1 MARARKTITPDPYAK
16 PIAKSLPPEQS
27 LPGHLKQFQSPTR
40 ANFELVSPYGAAGA
54 QPKAIEELTRGFE
67 SGEQFQTLLGVTGS
81 GKTFTMANVIKNVGK
96 PTLILTHN
104 KTLAAQLYQEFKAF
118 FPHNAVEYFVSY
130 YDYFQPEA
138 YIPHTD
144 TFIEKDASIND
155 EIDKLRLRA
164 TANLLTRRDVII
176 VASVSCIYGLG
187 SPSEYFDL
195 MVRIKKGD
203 IYDRD
208 KILHDLVRIQY
219 TRNDFSLER
228 GSFRV
233 HGDVIE
239 IHPSYDEEGLRI
251 ELFGD
256 EVDRLVR
263 FNLITGE
270 VTQEM
275 DEMTI
280 APAKHFVT
288 KEEGRAGI
296 LQRMQVELTERLA
309 ELDKEG
315 KVLES
320 ARLSSRTRYDM
331 EMIRETGMCSGIEN
345 YSRIIEN
352 RAPGTRPFTLIDYFG
367 DDWLL
372 MVDESHVSIPQVG
385 GMAEGD
391 KSRKTTL
398 VQYGFRLPC
407 ALDNR
412 PMNFAE
418 FEYMYPKQVLFVS
431 ATPGDYELTKTG
443 GVVTEQIN
451 RPTGLLDPKIEMFP
465 IKGQMDVLLYRIEEV
480 VKNGDRVL
488 VTTLTKKMAQDLT
501 DFFVEAGI
509 RARYLHSD
517 IKTLERHELIR
528 GLRTGEFDVLVGI
541 NLLREG
547 LDLPEVSMV
556 AILDADKEGFL
567 RNYRSLIQT
576 MGRASRN
583 VNGTVLLFADNM
595 TDSLEKAVT
604 ETARRRAVQE
614 EFNKEHG
621 ITPKSVT
628 RKLEDDLRINDPL
641 GDIVDDSVDEDWED
655 PSTSSGTLGGIRPM
669 EPLQP
674 SSKTKKKGT
683 RSSTQKR
690 HPEAEGDEIPSPL
703 RGSRMT
709 DDSRGSRMTE
719 GNRGSKTGD
728 KLEDLERQMKEAA
741 AKLDFEEA
749 ARLRDIIR
757 GMKG

>member
-16 PIAKSLPPEQS
+16 PIAKPLPPEQS
-27 LPGHLKQFQSPTR
+27 LPGHLKQFQSNTR
-40 ANFELVSPYGAAGA
+40 ANFELVSPYGAAGD
-54 QPKAIEELTRGFE
+54 QPKAIEELTEGFKN
-67 SGEQFQTLLGVTGS
+67 GEQFQTLLGVTGS

-263 FNLITGE
+263 FNIVTGE
-270 VTQEM
+270 VTQDL

-431 ATPGDYELTKTG
+431 ATPGDYELTKTN

-595 TDSLEKAVT
+595 TDSLEKAIT
-604 ETARRRAVQE
+604 ETARRRSVQE

-641 GDIVDDSVDEDWED
+641 GIDGDEARGSRLEEEDDWED
-655 PSTSSGTLGGIRPM
+655 PSASSGTSGGIRPM

-674 SSKTKKKGT
+674 SSRRKTKDERRKKGS
-683 RSSTQKR
+683 RS
-690 HPEAEGDEIPSPL
+690 EV
-703 RGSRMT
+703 RGSQLTT
-709 DDSRGSRMTE
+709 DNSQ
-719 GNRGSKTGD
+719 
-728 KLEDLERQMKEAA
+728 LENLERQMKEAA
-741 AKLDFEEA
+741 ARLDFEEA
-749 ARLRDIIR
+749 ARIRDLIR
-757 GMKG
+757 TLK

>member
-16 PIAKSLPPEQS
+16 PVGKVLSPEQS
-27 LPGHLKQFQSPTR
+27 LPGRLRQFQEPSR
-40 ANFELVSPYGAAGA
+40 ANFELVSQYGAAGD
-54 QPKAIEELTRGFE
+54 QPKAIAQISDSFKQ
-67 SGEQFQTLLGVTGS
+67 GEQFQTLLGVTGS

-118 FPHNAVEYFVSY
+118 FPKNAVEYFVSY

-176 VASVSCIYGLG
+176 IASVSCIYGLG
-187 SPSEYFDL
+187 SPAEYFDL

-203 IYDRD
+203 IKDRD
-208 KILHDLVRIQY
+208 DLLHELVRIQY

-228 GSFRV
+228 GTFRC

-239 IHPSYDEEGLRI
+239 IHPSYDEDGMRI

-263 FNLITGE
+263 FNIITGE
-270 VTQEM
+270 VIQELE
-275 DEMTI
+275 EMTI

-296 LQRMQVELTERLA
+296 LQRMQLQLTDRLA

-345 YSRIIEN
+345 YSAIIEN
-352 RAPGTRPFTLIDYFG
+352 REPGTRPFTLIDYFG

-398 VQYGFRLPC
+398 VNYGFRLPC

-412 PMNFAE
+412 PMNFKE

-431 ATPGDYELTKTG
+431 ATPGEYELEKTG
-443 GVVTEQIN
+443 GVVAEQIN

-465 IKGQMDVLLYRIEEV
+465 IQGQMDVLLYRIEETI
-480 VKNGDRVL
+480 KNGDRVL

-501 DFFVEAGI
+501 DYFVEAGI
-509 RARYLHSD
+509 KAKYLHSD
-517 IKTLERHELIR
+517 IKTLERHDLIK

-595 TDSLEKAVT
+595 TDSLQKAID
-604 ETARRRAVQE
+604 ETVRRRSLQE

-621 ITPKSVT
+621 ITPKSVS
-628 RKLEDDLRINDPL
+628 RKLEGDLVINDPL
-641 GDIVDDSVDEDWED
+641 MDLWRGDKTPKAAED
-655 PSTSSGTLGGIRPM
+655 PDYDADYGLGNEDDNDEKPLFEGAPLGKPKKTSGRKSTAKS
-669 EPLQP
+669 
-674 SSKTKKKGT
+674 
-683 RSSTQKR
+683 
-690 HPEAEGDEIPSPL
+690 A
-703 RGSRMT
+703 
-709 DDSRGSRMTE
+709 
-719 GNRGSKTGD
+719 
-728 KLEDLERQMKEAA
+728 KLSIEELEQQMKAAA

-749 ARLRDIIR
+749 ARLRDLIR
-757 GMKG
+757 DMGK

>member
-16 PIAKSLPPEQS
+16 PIAKVLSPEQS
-27 LPGHLKQFQSPTR
+27 LPGRLRQFQAPTR
-40 ANFELVSPYGAAGA
+40 ANFELVSQYAAAGD
-54 QPKAIEELTRGFE
+54 QPKAIEQITEGFKQ
-67 SGEQFQTLLGVTGS
+67 GDQFQTLLGVTGS

-118 FPHNAVEYFVSY
+118 FPKNAVEYFVSY

-176 VASVSCIYGLG
+176 IASVSCIYGLG
-187 SPSEYFDL
+187 SPAEYFDL

-203 IYDRD
+203 IKDRD
-208 KILHDLVRIQY
+208 DLLHELVRIQY

-228 GSFRV
+228 GTFRC

-239 IHPSYDEEGLRI
+239 IHPSYDEDGMRI

-263 FNLITGE
+263 FNIITGE
-270 VTQEM
+270 VIQEL

-296 LQRMQVELTERLA
+296 LQRMQLQLTDRLA

-345 YSRIIEN
+345 YSALIEN
-352 RAPGTRPFTLIDYFG
+352 RGPGTRPFTLIDYFG

-398 VQYGFRLPC
+398 VNYGFRLPC

-412 PMNFAE
+412 PMNFKE

-431 ATPGDYELTKTG
+431 ATPGEYELEKTG
-443 GVVTEQIN
+443 GVVAEQIN

-465 IKGQMDVLLYRIEEV
+465 IQGQMDVLLYRIDEV
-480 VKNGDRVL
+480 VKKGDRVL

-501 DFFVEAGI
+501 DYFVEAGI
-509 RARYLHSD
+509 RAKYLHSD
-517 IKTLERHELIR
+517 IKTLERHDLIK

-595 TDSLEKAVT
+595 TDSLQKAVD
-604 ETARRRAVQE
+604 ETIRRRTLQE

-621 ITPKSVT
+621 ITPKSVS
-628 RKLEDDLRINDPL
+628 RKLEGDLVINDPL
-641 GDIVDDSVDEDWED
+641 MDLWRGDKTPKAAEDPDFDADYGFADNDEDGD
-655 PSTSSGTLGGIRPM
+655 VPLFKGAPMGKPKKSSNLKAMPPHTS
-669 EPLQP
+669 
-674 SSKTKKKGT
+674 K
-683 RSSTQKR
+683 RSDLSI
-690 HPEAEGDEIPSPL
+690 EE
-703 RGSRMT
+703 
-709 DDSRGSRMTE
+709 
-719 GNRGSKTGD
+719 
-728 KLEDLERQMKEAA
+728 LEKQMKAAA

-749 ARLRDIIR
+749 ARLRDLIR
-757 GMKG
+757 DLGK